1 MLLRRG
7 ATVALLASLALT
19 ACTCGDG
26 PGASGDWK
34 ALFDTLIKG
43 LPEARTEIPSEAV
56 PRGLAW
62 GASSPDPEAWRAWAA
77 AQPFAQG
84 LMATPGFE
92 DVVLS
97 RTYLAIDGLRRTVAR
112 AASLT
117 GDPEDAYALW
127 RGPTAVGVDDLS
139 AASPTFVVV
148 KRIDP
153 SMRAVVRLAAAF
165 VSTKD
170 TSDTEV
176 GAIKVRT
183 VYGSGRT
190 LAFAVFKN
198 LLIIGN
204 DTAWV
209 ARSAALAQGSPKD
222 QDEPLSKDP
231 LMPAHDTAGLHA
243 RVVLDGGELASL
255 VGLDAVG
262 VSLVADANAPLVLR
276 RGGEATASAGALGL
290 LAYAPASTTLAVV
303 DGGKPEATVVDALTR
318 LSTQLAE
325 SADDEDEEEAPK
337 PKRKGKGKAKAPEPF
352 DGAALGEALTPGVT
366 ILLGARDEASA
377 AADLGVVVVLGHD
390 DRKVVE
396 AQATR
401 LIAQL
406 TGEDVQRTVL
416 EDAGGA
422 TLLAVGDTKVCAGVT
437 DRALVLALSTDAT
450 RRALA
455 AGAGKAP
462 SVRDRAKLDDKV
474 EAAGGVYVDLPRTA
488 QWLDAFYAQALSG
501 DEQLTAADAKA
512 VLGPTFEALGKGPV
526 LFAKLQPARE
536 HAAGALEVLP

>member
-1 MLLRRG
+1 
-7 ATVALLASLALT
+7 
-19 ACTCGDG
+19 
-26 PGASGDWK
+26 
-34 ALFDTLIKG
+34 
-43 LPEARTEIPSEAV
+43 
-56 PRGLAW
+56 
-62 GASSPDPEAWRAWAA
+62 
-77 AQPFAQG
+77 
-84 LMATPGFE
+84 
-92 DVVLS
+92 
-97 RTYLAIDGLRRTVAR
+97 
-112 AASLT
+112 
-117 GDPEDAYALW
+117 
-127 RGPTAVGVDDLS
+127 
-139 AASPTFVVV
+139 
-148 KRIDP
+148 
-153 SMRAVVRLAAAF
+153 
-165 VSTKD
+165 
-170 TSDTEV
+170 
-176 GAIKVRT
+176 
-183 VYGSGRT
+183 
-190 LAFAVFKN
+190 
-198 LLIIGN
+198 
-204 DTAWV
+204 
-209 ARSAALAQGSPKD
+209 
-222 QDEPLSKDP
+222 
-231 LMPAHDTAGLHA
+231 
-243 RVVLDGGELASL
+243 
-255 VGLDAVG
+255 
-262 VSLVADANAPLVLR
+262 VSLVADAKAPLVLR

-318 LSTQLAE
+318 ISTQLAE
-325 SADDEDEEEAPK
+325 SADNGDEEDAK

>member
-19 ACTCGDG
+19 ACTCGDR

-43 LPEARTEIPSEAV
+43 LPEARTEIPSEAL
-56 PRGLAW
+56 PRALAW

-127 RGPTAVGVDDLS
+127 RGPTAVGVDDLG
-139 AASPTFVVV
+139 APSPTFVVV

-153 SMRAVVRLAAAF
+153 SLRAVVRLAAAF
-165 VSTKD
+165 VSTEG

-183 VYGSGRT
+183 VDRSGRT

-204 DTAWV
+204 DTTWV
-209 ARSAALAQGSPKD
+209 ARSAALAQGAPKD

-231 LMPAHDTAGLHA
+231 LMPAPDTAGLHA
-243 RVVLDGGELASL
+243 RVVLAGGELASL

-262 VSLVADANAPLVLR
+262 VSLVADAKAPLVLR
-276 RGGEATASAGALGL
+276 RGGEATAHKGALGL

-325 SADDEDEEEAPK
+325 SEDDGEEEAK

-352 DGAALGEALTPGVT
+352 DGKALGEALTPGVT

-406 TGEDVQRTVL
+406 TGEEVQRTVL

-422 TLLAVGDTKVCAGVT
+422 TLLAVGDTKVSAGVT

-462 SVRDRAKLDDKV
+462 SVRDRAQLDDQV

-512 VLGPTFEALGKGPV
+512 VLGPTFEALGQGPV